1 MTDDN
6 MTDAVRWFD
15 LIDAQFGDLRLM
27 LERNV
32 DVAPARRLQLE
43 GFIAAAHADGVGLD
57 ELLQFCTRIAPPN
70 CAIRIDARQKTLQI
84 DCWQQRAPVYPST
97 QD

>member
-1 MTDDN
+1 MTDS
-6 MTDAVRWFD
+6 ARWFA
-15 LIDAQFGDLRLM
+15 LIDAQLRDLWLK

-32 DVAPARRLQLE
+32 DIAPAQRLQLE
-43 GFIAAAHADGVGLD
+43 GFIAAAHADGVDLD
-57 ELLQFCTRIAPPN
+57 ELLKFCARHAPPN
-70 CAIRIDARQKTLQI
+70 CAIRIDAQRKTLQL